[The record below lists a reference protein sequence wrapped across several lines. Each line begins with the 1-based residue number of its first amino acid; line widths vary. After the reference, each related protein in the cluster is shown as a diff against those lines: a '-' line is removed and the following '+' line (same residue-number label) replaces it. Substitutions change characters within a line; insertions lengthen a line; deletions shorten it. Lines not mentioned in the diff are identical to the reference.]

1 MLATLRKG
9 NRMTTT
15 TLTAERILGTGF
27 GFWASKTL
35 LSAIELGLFTELA
48 RGPRSL
54 SELRQQL
61 GLHPRSAA
69 DFMDA
74 LVALGFVEK
83 SADGSVYCNTPDTDF
98 FLDREK
104 ASYIGGLLEMANSRL
119 YRYWGNLTDGLRT
132 GEPQNEIKDGGLDL
146 FSAMALNPERL
157 RGFMRAMTG
166 LSIEAAVA
174 IARQFPW
181 RRYATFA
188 DIGTAQGALPVEL
201 ANEHPH
207 LRGVGLDLPNVQPI
221 FEDYV
226 AAHNLEDRIRWQA
239 GDIWS
244 DPFPSADVIVH
255 GHMLHGWGLE
265 RKKVLLR
272 KAFEALP
279 DDGAVI
285 VYDSIIDDQRRQNA
299 HGLLFSLNM
308 LIENREG
315 AEYTGAEC
323 QAWMREAGFKEAYV
337 EHLVGPDSMV
347 VGIK

>member
-48 RGPRSL
+48 REPRSL

-104 ASYIGGLLEMANSRL
+104 PSYIGGLLEMANSRL

-181 RRYATFA
+181 GSLRDLCRHRNRSGCPARR
-188 DIGTAQGALPVEL
+188 
-201 ANEHPH
+201 
-207 LRGVGLDLPNVQPI
+207 VGQR
-221 FEDYV
+221 
-226 AAHNLEDRIRWQA
+226 ASASARRRA
-239 GDIWS
+239 G
-244 DPFPSADVIVH
+244 P
-255 GHMLHGWGLE
+255 
-265 RKKVLLR
+265 
-272 KAFEALP
+272 
-279 DDGAVI
+279 
-285 VYDSIIDDQRRQNA
+285 
-299 HGLLFSLNM
+299 
-308 LIENREG
+308 
-315 AEYTGAEC
+315 AEC
-323 QAWMREAGFKEAYV
+323 AADLRRVRRRAQPRGSHSLASR
-337 EHLVGPDSMV
+337 
-347 VGIK
+347 